1 MEITSAAF
9 QQFLNQKKLM
19 GSKCKHC
26 GKVHLPARPLCPECG
41 SMDVEW
47 VALKG
52 NGKLVAF
59 TTIHVGP
66 TLMCQAGYDRK
77 NPYCSG
83 IVQLDEG
90 PKISAR
96 ILNVDAQNPQAIKV
110 GTPLT
115 VDFVEQGQG
124 DSKRTFLAFKA

>member
-19 GSKCKHC
+19 GSKCKKC
-26 GKVHLPARPLCPECG
+26 GAVHLPPRPLCPECG
-41 SMDVEW
+41 ATEVEW
-47 VALKG
+47 TSLSGK
-52 NGKLVAF
+52 GKLAAF
-59 TTIHVGP
+59 TTIHVGT
-66 TLMCQAGYDRK
+66 TLMAQAGYDRK

-83 IVQLDEG
+83 IVQLAEG
-90 PKISAR
+90 PKVSAR
-96 ILNVDAQNPQAIKV
+96 ILNVDAQNPQGIKV

-124 DSKRTFLAFKA
+124 DNKKAYLAFKA